1 MANYKCGGNMMIE
14 AINKGLEV
22 LETVFIIIMLLFSL
36 WTFWYGVKIETKGFS
51 IELYGVGRYFN

>member
-1 MANYKCGGNMMIE
+1 MIE

-36 WTFWYGVKIETKGFS
+36 WTFWYGVKIETKGIS